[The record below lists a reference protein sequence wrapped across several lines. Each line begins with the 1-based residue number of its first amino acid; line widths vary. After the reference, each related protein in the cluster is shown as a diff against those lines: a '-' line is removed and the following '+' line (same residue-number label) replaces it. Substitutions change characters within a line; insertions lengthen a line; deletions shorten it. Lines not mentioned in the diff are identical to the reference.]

1 MLSDNGNIATLL
13 TQLAITKIISKSILN
28 INKNKMN
35 NLNNDTFNLLETT
48 GTNYTVNKLPL
59 YALNGETFETMDTN
73 SFGMFRNDSGAW
85 LGTVGDRYT
94 PIQNKDLAEII
105 VKIKS
110 EFGGDIKGGSFKGG
124 AKVYYQNSLP
134 DHVINEHKIKRFITC
149 LNSHDGS
156 GSVSFGASNTVVI
169 CDNQFHAMS
178 KELDT
183 FRHTSNAE
191 TRLKLAV
198 ENFKLQ
204 LEREKNII
212 NTFDK
217 MNEVNLDKNI
227 VSMVIE
233 NMFKVKRDDDIKN
246 ISTRKQNQ
254 MLTFDKVCAK
264 ELNEK
269 GATLWG
275 LFNSVTYY
283 TNHIQVNNNKT
294 ERVSN
299 VMNGAGA
306 RLNAQTYSIINK
318 YMNDNKRTLIT
329 V

>member
-1 MLSDNGNIATLL
+1 LPQLL

-35 NLNNDTFNLLETT
+35 NLNNDTFNLLDTT

-59 YALNGETFETMDTN
+59 YALNGETFDTMETN
-73 SFGMFRNDSGAW
+73 SFGMFRNDTGAW

-94 PIQNKDLAEII
+94 AIQNKDLAEII

-178 KELDT
+178 KELET

-217 MNEVNLDKNI
+217 MNEVKLDENI

-233 NMFKVKRDDDIKN
+233 NMFKVKRDADIKD

-283 TNHIQVNNNKT
+283 TNHIQASNNRT

-318 YMNDNKRTLIT
+318 YMNDNRKTIVT

>member
-1 MLSDNGNIATLL
+1 
-13 TQLAITKIISKSILN
+13 
-28 INKNKMN
+28 MN
-35 NLNNDTFNLLETT
+35 NLNNDTFNLLDTT

-59 YALNGETFETMDTN
+59 YALNGETFDTMETN
-73 SFGMFRNDSGAW
+73 SFGMFRNDTGAW

-94 PIQNKDLAEII
+94 AIQNKDLAEII

-178 KELDT
+178 KELET

-217 MNEVNLDKNI
+217 MNEVKLDENI

-233 NMFKVKRDDDIKN
+233 NMFKVKRDADIKD

-283 TNHIQVNNNKT
+283 TNHIQASNNRT

-318 YMNDNKRTLIT
+318 YMNDNRKTIVT

>member
-1 MLSDNGNIATLL
+1 
-13 TQLAITKIISKSILN
+13 
-28 INKNKMN
+28 MN
-35 NLNNDTFNLLETT
+35 NSNNDTSFFTLFNTLETT

-59 YALNGETFETMDTN
+59 YALNGETFDTMDTN
-73 SFGMFRNDSGAW
+73 SFGIFRNDTGAW

-94 PIQNKDLAEII
+94 AIQNKDLAEII

-191 TRLKLAV
+191 ARLKLAV

-233 NMFKVKRDDDIKN
+233 NMFKVKRDADIKD

-254 MLTFDKVCAK
+254 MLTFDKVCSK
-264 ELNEK
+264 ELKEK
-269 GATLWG
+269 GSTLWG
-275 LFNSVTYY
+275 LFNSVTFY

-294 ERVSN
+294 ERLSN
-299 VMNGAGA
+299 VMQGAGA

-318 YMNDNKRTLIT
+318 YMNDNRKTIVT

>member
-1 MLSDNGNIATLL
+1 
-13 TQLAITKIISKSILN
+13 
-28 INKNKMN
+28 MN
-35 NLNNDTFNLLETT
+35 NLNNNTFDTLEET

-59 YALNGETFETMDTN
+59 YAMNEKTFESMQTN
-73 SFGMFRNDSGAW
+73 SFGIFRNDSGAW

-94 PIQNKDLAEII
+94 TIQNKDLAEII

-110 EFGGDIKGGSFKGG
+110 EFGGNIRGGSFKNG

-169 CDNQFHAMS
+169 CDNQFHYMS
-178 KELDT
+178 KELES

-191 TRLKLAV
+191 TRLRLAV

-204 LEREKNII
+204 LDKEQRIMNS
-212 NTFDK
+212 FDK
-217 MNEVNLDKNI
+217 MNEVQLDKNV

-233 NMFKVKRDDDIKN
+233 NMFNVKRDDDIKN

-254 MLTFDKVCAK
+254 MKAFDNVCAK
-264 ELNEK
+264 ELKEK
-269 GATLWG
+269 GSSLWG
-275 LFNSVTYY
+275 LFNAVTHY
-283 TNHIQVNNNKT
+283 TNHVQVANSKT
-294 ERVSN
+294 DRLSN
-299 VMNGAGA
+299 VIQGAGE
-306 RLNAQTYSIINK
+306 RLNRQTYSILDK
-318 YMNDNKRTLIT
+318 YMLDNKRTSIT

>member
-1 MLSDNGNIATLL
+1 
-13 TQLAITKIISKSILN
+13 
-28 INKNKMN
+28 MN
-35 NLNNDTFNLLETT
+35 NLNNDTFNTLENT

-59 YALNGETFETMDTN
+59 YAMNEKTFESMQTN
-73 SFGMFRNDSGAW
+73 SFGIFRNDSGAW
-85 LGTVGDRYT
+85 LGTVGERYT
-94 PIQNKDLAEII
+94 TIQNKDLADII
-105 VKIKS
+105 VKIKN
-110 EFGGDIKGGSFKGG
+110 EFGGKIRGGSFKNG

-169 CDNQFHAMS
+169 CDNQFHYMS
-178 KELDT
+178 KELES

-191 TRLKLAV
+191 TRLRLAV

-254 MLTFDKVCAK
+254 MKTFDNVCAK
-264 ELNEK
+264 ELKEK
-269 GATLWG
+269 GSSLWG
-275 LFNSVTYY
+275 LFNAVTHY
-283 TNHIQVNNNKT
+283 TNHVQVANSKTDRLSNIIQ
-294 ERVSN
+294 
-299 VMNGAGA
+299 GAGE
-306 RLNAQTYSIINK
+306 RLNRQTYTILNN
-318 YMNDNKRTLIT
+318 YMIDNKRTSIT

>member
-1 MLSDNGNIATLL
+1 
-13 TQLAITKIISKSILN
+13 
-28 INKNKMN
+28 MN
-35 NLNNDTFNLLETT
+35 NLNNNTFDTLEET

-59 YALNGETFETMDTN
+59 YAMNDKTFESMQTN
-73 SFGMFRNDSGAW
+73 SFGIFRNDTGAW

-94 PIQNKDLAEII
+94 TIQNKDLAEII

-110 EFGGDIKGGSFKGG
+110 EFGGNIRGGSFKNG

-169 CDNQFHAMS
+169 CDNQFHYMS
-178 KELDT
+178 KELES

-198 ENFKLQ
+198 ENFKKQ
-204 LEREKNII
+204 LDKEQHIM

-217 MNEVNLDKNI
+217 MNEVQLDKNI

-233 NMFKVKRDDDIKN
+233 NMFNVKRDDDIKKH
-246 ISTRKQNQ
+246 IYTQTES
-254 MLTFDKVCAK
+254 
-264 ELNEK
+264 NES
-269 GATLWG
+269 L
-275 LFNSVTYY
+275 
-283 TNHIQVNNNKT
+283 
-294 ERVSN
+294 
-299 VMNGAGA
+299 
-306 RLNAQTYSIINK
+306 
-318 YMNDNKRTLIT
+318 
-329 V
+329 

>member
-1 MLSDNGNIATLL
+1 MSG
-13 TQLAITKIISKSILN
+13 SIPETRRLMPCLNHNFN
-28 INKNKMN
+28 INKQTMN
-35 NLNNDTFNLLETT
+35 NLNNTTFNTLEKPARITRLT
-48 GTNYTVNKLPL
+48 SCHL
-59 YALNGETFETMDTN
+59 YAMNDKTFESMQTN
-73 SFGMFRNDSGAW
+73 SFGIFRNDSGAW

-94 PIQNKDLAEII
+94 TIQNKDLAEII

-110 EFGGDIKGGSFKGG
+110 EFGGDIKGGSFKNG

-169 CDNQFHAMS
+169 CDNQFHYMS
-178 KELDT
+178 KELES

-204 LEREKNII
+204 LDKEQHIM

-217 MNEVNLDKNI
+217 MNEVKLDKNI

-233 NMFKVKRDDDIKN
+233 NMFNVKRDADIKD

-254 MLTFDKVCAK
+254 MVSFDNVCAK

-269 GATLWG
+269 GSTLWG
-275 LFNSVTYY
+275 LFNAVTHY
-283 TNHIQVNNNKT
+283 TNHVQVANSKT
-294 ERVSN
+294 DRLSN
-299 VMNGAGA
+299 VIQGAGE
-306 RLNAQTYSIINK
+306 RLNRQTYSILNK
-318 YMNDNKRTLIT
+318 YMLDNKRTSIT